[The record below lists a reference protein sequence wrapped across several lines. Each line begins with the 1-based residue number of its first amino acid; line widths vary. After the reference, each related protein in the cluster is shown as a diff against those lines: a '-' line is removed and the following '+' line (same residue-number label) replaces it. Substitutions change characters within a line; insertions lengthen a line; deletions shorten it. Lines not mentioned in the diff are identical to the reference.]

1 MRSGRPAGS
10 AVSGPLALE
19 GLRVLD
25 FSRLLPGP
33 YASLVLADLGAE
45 VVKIEA
51 REGGD
56 YLRFM
61 PPLTGSV
68 SYAFAALN
76 SGKRSL
82 ALDLKHPDG
91 ARIAFELAA
100 KADVLIESFRPGVMA
115 RLGLGYDALAA
126 VNPGLVYCAISG
138 FGQDGPLTDAAGHDL
153 NYAALGGA
161 LGLAGPAAG
170 APAVPPI
177 QMADFGGA
185 LWGLVGILAALEGRH
200 RTARGCLVDVS
211 MTDSVLGYLS
221 AALAPLLGGGA
232 GPPARG
238 GDTLT
243 GGQPCY
249 GVYETADG
257 GFMALAALEPKFWGA
272 FCAAAERPD
281 LMRRQYGDPGLRA
294 ELEALFR
301 TRSRAAWE
309 AAFAGTDACC
319 TPVLAPAELAASA
332 LHVARGNVI
341 TDAAGLPRVRTPV
354 RPRDAPPPARAPGL
368 GADTRAIL
376 SELGLDDA
384 AIDAL
389 VAGRVV
395 HDGASRGA
403 V

>member
-1 MRSGRPAGS
+1 MSE
-10 AVSGPLALE
+10 PLALE

-33 YASLVLADLGAE
+33 YASLVLADLGAD
-45 VVKIEA
+45 VVKVEA

-61 PPLTGSV
+61 PPLTGKV

-76 SGKRSL
+76 AGKRSI

-91 ARIAFELAA
+91 AKLAFDLAM

-115 RLGLGYDALAA
+115 RLGLGYEALSAA
-126 VNPGLVYCAISG
+126 NPGLVYCAISG
-138 FGQDGPLTDAAGHDL
+138 FGQDGPLADAAGHDL
-153 NYAALGGA
+153 NYASLGGA
-161 LGLAGPAAG
+161 IGLAGPAAG

-185 LWGLVGILAALEGRH
+185 LWGLVGILAAVERRHKTGR
-200 RTARGCLVDVS
+200 GGFVDIS
-211 MTDSVLGYLS
+211 MTDAVLAYLS
-221 AALAPLLGGGA
+221 AALAPHLGGGA
-232 GPPARG
+232 APPARG
-238 GDTLT
+238 EDTLT

-249 GVYETADG
+249 AVYETADG

-272 FCAAAERPD
+272 FCLAAGRPD
-281 LMRRQYGDPGLRA
+281 LMRRQYGDAGLRA

-301 TRSRAAWE
+301 SRPRAAWE

-319 TPVLAPAELAASA
+319 TPVLGPDELAASA
-332 LHVARGNVI
+332 LHEARRNVI
-341 TDAAGLPRVRTPV
+341 TDAAGLRRVRTPV
-354 RPRDAPPPARAPGL
+354 RPVDAPPPGRAPGL
-368 GADTRAIL
+368 GADTRAVL
-376 SELGLDDA
+376 AELGLDDA

-389 VAGRVV
+389 VAAKVV
-395 HDGASRGA
+395 TDGGAGGA